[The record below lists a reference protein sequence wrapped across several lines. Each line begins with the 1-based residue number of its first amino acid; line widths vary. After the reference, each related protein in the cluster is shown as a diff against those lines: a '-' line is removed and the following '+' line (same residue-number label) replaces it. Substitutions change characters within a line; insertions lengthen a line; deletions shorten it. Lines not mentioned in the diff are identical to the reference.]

1 MACLGARILFPTV
14 SLGKKMPW
22 QLRSM
27 SSLSLRRK
35 IDLDS
40 LPEGVANLSIGTYI
54 AGWSSLVA
62 RKIHYLEVV
71 GSNPSP
77 ATKCPYSIT
86 ESARAF

>member
-1 MACLGARILFPTV
+1 M

-40 LPEGVANLSIGTYI
+40 LPEGVANLSIGTY
-54 AGWSSLVA
+54 
-62 RKIHYLEVV
+62 RKWCEKEGL
-71 GSNPSP
+71 PSKKNLIKKY
-77 ATKCPYSIT
+77 TDEDWEKI
-86 ESARAF
+86 